1 MTAKQLFLKI
11 EDKLHEAMALCD
23 IVGAAASSD
32 GFDLN
37 SESISR
43 VMTIAVLDLHEV
55 LEICTREKKKKSEE
69 GR

>member
-37 SESISR
+37 SESVSR
-43 VMTIAVLDLHEV
+43 VMAIAVLDLHEV
-55 LEICTREKKKKSEE
+55 LEICTSETEEKSEE